1 MTSFRKNLLCV
12 ILAITAGFGT
22 VVKAT
27 PSPGEDFLAEEE
39 CVPEFS
45 VSFQLPER
53 VIAVN
58 QQNSCPVASQV
69 YVHLAN
75 EVRRLPP
82 IVATQSLEYHQKWVS
97 QQDPVAELGSYG
109 VLHVEYFPSQFV
121 SRLSQRDQ
129 RIVIVGIHQNA
140 SAPALPQVTLPLA
153 PRQEVAPEPAKAQG
167 STLAIGDI
175 IRCLLNTPIRF
186 VGWSID
192 FSHWKACLPS

>member
-1 MTSFRKNLLCV
+1 LQLSKS
-12 ILAITAGFGT
+12 A
-22 VVKAT
+22 
-27 PSPGEDFLAEEE
+27 
-39 CVPEFS
+39 

-109 VLHVEYFPSQFV
+109 VLHVEYFPGQFV
-121 SRLSQRDQ
+121 SRLSQRDH
-129 RIVIVGIHQNA
+129 RIVIVGIHQNV
-140 SAPALPQVTLPLA
+140 APPPVVLPPA
-153 PRQEVAPEPAKAQG
+153 PRQEVAPQRPEVSLDAESKWLLTSLLDRFRYFQEIL
-167 STLAIGDI
+167 TRFRDF
-175 IRCLLNTPIRF
+175 LNT
-186 VGWSID
+186 
-192 FSHWKACLPS
+192 LPLG